1 MKFLSLIVRN
11 ALRNKR
17 RSLLTLA
24 SITLSLFLMTTLLT
38 VMTELERPPAAKE
51 AAFRLVTRSAV
62 SLGTPLPVSYQQPI
76 NQIAGV
82 ASTMQMQW
90 FGGVYVDER
99 NFFAQ
104 FACEPAKFA
113 GLFPEY
119 RIDRA
124 QLADFVS
131 DRTGCLA
138 GRRLADRFGWKVGDR
153 ITLQGRIFPVDLVL
167 TVRAL
172 FDAEDSSALFFNIE
186 YLNEGLKPLGS
197 GDVVGTFYIMAKSAD
212 DIPRIMDA
220 VDAKF
225 RNSLAQTKTETERA
239 FQLSFVSMLG
249 NIKTL
254 IVSISSVIVFAI
266 LLVVANTIG
275 MSIRERTTEI
285 AVLKTIGFRN
295 RLVFALLLAESL
307 CLGLI
312 AWLIGSV
319 GARLLYSSIDFGAIN
334 LMFIQRLEVTP
345 QTLAI
350 GFGVAMLIASLST
363 IVPAYR
369 AAQMTIATALRNV

>member
-266 LLVVANTIG
+266 LLVVANTMG

>member
-11 ALRNKR
+11 AMRNKR

-62 SLGTPLPVSYQQPI
+62 SLGTPLPVSYQQTI

-104 FACEPAKFA
+104 FACEPGKFA

-153 ITLQGRIFPVDLVL
+153 ITLQGRIFPVDLIL

-212 DIPRIMDA
+212 DIPRIMDT

-266 LLVVANTIG
+266 LLVAANTMG

-334 LMFIQRLEVTP
+334 LMFIHRLEVTP

>member
-38 VMTELERPPAAKE
+38 VVTELERPPAAKE

-62 SLGTPLPVSYQQPI
+62 SLGTPLPVSYQQTI

-119 RIDRA
+119 KIDRA

-212 DIPRIMDA
+212 DIPRIMDT

>member
-38 VMTELERPPAAKE
+38 VVTELERPPAAKE

-62 SLGTPLPVSYQQPI
+62 SLGTPLPVSYQQTI

-131 DRTGCLA
+131 DRTGCLV

-212 DIPRIMDA
+212 DIPRIMDT

>member
-1 MKFLSLIVRN
+1 MKFLSLILRN

-62 SLGTPLPVSYQQPI
+62 SLGTPLPVSYQQTI
-76 NQIAGV
+76 DQIAGV

-104 FACEPAKFA
+104 FGCEPAKFA

-131 DRTGCLA
+131 DRTGCLV
-138 GRRLADRFGWKVGDR
+138 GQRLADRFGWKVGDR

-167 TVRAL
+167 TIRAL
-172 FDAEDSSALFFNIE
+172 FDAEESGALYFNIA
-186 YLNEGLKPLGS
+186 YLHESLKGSGS
-197 GDVVGTFYIMAKSAD
+197 GDMVGTFYIMAKSAED
-212 DIPRIMDA
+212 VPRIMDT

-266 LLVVANTIG
+266 LLVVANTMG

-319 GARLLYSSIDFGAIN
+319 GARLLYSSLDFGAMN
-334 LMFIQRLEVTP
+334 LMFVQRLEVTP

>member
-38 VMTELERPPAAKE
+38 VVTELERPPAAKE

-62 SLGTPLPVSYQQPI
+62 SLGTPLPVSYQQTI

-212 DIPRIMDA
+212 DIPRIMDT

-266 LLVVANTIG
+266 LLVVANTMG